1 MDINKI
7 VQFRLLKSEFRK
19 QNIPNPY
26 RVVYLTKDN
35 YTQYWDDIN
44 TVIKLLHADLEWDGI
59 PTQPQVEKRFNN
71 NSELFL
77 WYYEDTIVG
86 WTWFNESVTLDWE
99 NKFQSIDNGEL
110 YVGAAFISKKVNLP
124 PQAGWK
130 FYNLSFHTWL
140 TTMKYNVI
148 YLYSDDWNRAS
159 AMICYRCGFTK
170 YNFIKE
176 KNGTEYE

>member
-19 QNIPNPY
+19 QNIPNSY
-26 RVVYLTKDN
+26 RIVYLTKDN
-35 YTQYWDDIN
+35 YTQYWNDIN

-59 PTQPQVEKRFNN
+59 PNTEQIVKRFDN

-77 WYYEDTIVG
+77 WQYEDKIVG
-86 WTWFNESVTLDWE
+86 WTWFNKSFTIDWE
-99 NKFQSIDNGEL
+99 NIVHPLEDNEL

-130 FYNLSFHTWL
+130 FYNESFYKWITDL
-140 TTMKYNVI
+140 KNDVI

-170 YNFIKE
+170 FNFIKE
-176 KNGTEYE
+176 

>member
-1 MDINKI
+1 MNINKI
-7 VQFRLLKSEFRK
+7 NQFRLLKSEFRK
-19 QNIPNPY
+19 QNIPNSY
-26 RVVYLTKDN
+26 RIVYLTKDN

-59 PTQPQVEKRFNN
+59 PNTEQIVKRFDN

-77 WYYEDTIVG
+77 WYYENKIVG
-86 WTWFNESVTLDWE
+86 WTWFNKSFTIDWE
-99 NKFQSIDNGEL
+99 NIVHTLEDNEL

-130 FYNLSFHTWL
+130 FYNESFYKWITDL
-140 TTMKYNVI
+140 KNDVI

-159 AMICYRCGFTK
+159 SILCYKSGFTK

-176 KNGTEYE
+176 NNGTS